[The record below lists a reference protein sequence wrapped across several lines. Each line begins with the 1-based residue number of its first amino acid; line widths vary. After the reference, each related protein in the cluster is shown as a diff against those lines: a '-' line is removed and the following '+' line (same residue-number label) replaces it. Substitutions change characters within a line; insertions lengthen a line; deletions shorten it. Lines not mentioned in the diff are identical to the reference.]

1 MAGRDDDCGWRKA
14 TVTIPLVFATD
25 NNYMFPLFVAMQSAI
40 QSAGR
45 ETRYEFHLLLSDDIS
60 GDNLKK
66 LECMRKLHRHHDF
79 IIHSLRDTYKGIVM
93 RIEHVT
99 SVTYYR
105 LQIPSL
111 LVGMEK
117 CIYLDCDVCICQDLT
132 ELFRR
137 DITGKYM
144 AGVRAPRHC
153 RTEKVIRENL
163 SRLDI
168 PSIDQYINA
177 GVMLMNLDRIR
188 KDAVEERFHR
198 LVKNDYPTQD
208 EDIINKVCYG
218 MIDILPPRYNVMPYG
233 SLSDMAMEV
242 YQKDTGLQ
250 NAYSFDD
257 WNAGRENPVI
267 IHYATRNKPWKDL
280 SVNYANLWWKTAQQ
294 LPFFEDVFRHYID
307 GLCSTAAAA
316 KKQGAEG

>member
-1 MAGRDDDCGWRKA
+1 
-14 TVTIPLVFATD
+14 
-25 NNYMFPLFVAMQSAI
+25 
-40 QSAGR
+40 
-45 ETRYEFHLLLSDDIS
+45 
-60 GDNLKK
+60 
-66 LECMRKLHRHHDF
+66 
-79 IIHSLRDTYKGIVM
+79 
-93 RIEHVT
+93 
-99 SVTYYR
+99 
-105 LQIPSL
+105 
-111 LVGMEK
+111 
-117 CIYLDCDVCICQDLT
+117 
-132 ELFRR
+132 
-137 DITGKYM
+137 
-144 AGVRAPRHC
+144 
-153 RTEKVIRENL
+153 
-163 SRLDI
+163 
-168 PSIDQYINA
+168 
-177 GVMLMNLDRIR
+177 
-188 KDAVEERFHR
+188 RFHR

-233 SLSDMAMEV
+233 LLSDMAMEV